1 MSCGEL
7 SSELAF
13 ERDQATLPARK
24 DEEVWVEFESGMGT
38 HTAT

>member
-1 MSCGEL
+1 MSYGEL

-13 ERDQATLPARK
+13 ERDQATLPAQK
-24 DEEVWVEFESGMGT
+24 DEVWVEFESGMGT